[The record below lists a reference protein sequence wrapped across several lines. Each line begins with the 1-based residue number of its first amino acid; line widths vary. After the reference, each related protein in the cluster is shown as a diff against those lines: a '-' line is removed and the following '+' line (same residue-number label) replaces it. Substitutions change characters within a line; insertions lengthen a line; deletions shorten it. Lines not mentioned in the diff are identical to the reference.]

1 MSRKDLNAV
10 AHCVQEPKAN
20 PTGNV
25 FDFLY
30 RSSKAAVAV
39 SAETNS
45 RVKDQA
51 DVLLAKAK
59 IWPTGYP
66 DAMKSP
72 KEKSI
77 RIHFRLTNAEQCKD
91 EMSHILEMY
100 HTHPS
105 PTYRYE

>member
-1 MSRKDLNAV
+1 MPHIVFLSLFFCFSFSACVSCTRRYQRMSRKDLNAV

-59 IWPTGYP
+59 V
-66 DAMKSP
+66 
-72 KEKSI
+72 
-77 RIHFRLTNAEQCKD
+77 
-91 EMSHILEMY
+91 
-100 HTHPS
+100 
-105 PTYRYE
+105 